1 MCPRGRFAMKYRKG
15 FTLIELLVV
24 IAIIAILA
32 AMLFPVFATA
42 RAKGRQVSCLSNL
55 RQLGMAMTLY
65 YQDYNGLYPASNWA
79 TSASPPVPPFDVS
92 TGGLFSYLNN
102 REVYTCLSDPYGPR
116 KFLSYEMNANLMS
129 LPESSVRRPSDT
141 VVMLDALVNDSAFVV
156 GDCEE
161 ATAIEGYN
169 PDAKELPAGDVM
181 SLTHLDRADVLFAD
195 GHVTSVHPGQL
206 TVGMFR
212 R

>member
-1 MCPRGRFAMKYRKG
+1 MKYRRG

-24 IAIIAILA
+24 IAIISILA

-55 RQLGMAMTLY
+55 RQIGMAMTLY

-79 TSASPPVPPFDVS
+79 TSANPPVPPFDVS

-116 KFLSYEMNANLMS
+116 KLLSYEMNAKLMS
-129 LPESSVRRPSDT
+129 LPETSVRKPSDT
-141 VVMLDALVNDSAFVV
+141 VILLDALVNDSVFVV
-156 GDCEE
+156 PDEDDSR
-161 ATAIEGYN
+161 AIVAFN
-169 PDAKELPAGDVM
+169 PDSKEAPTGDVM
-181 SLTHLDRADVLFAD
+181 NLAHLDQADVLFAD
-195 GHVTSVHPGQL
+195 GHVSSMHAGQL
-206 TVGMFR
+206 TVGMFHR
-212 R
+212 